1 MTILIALLVLL
12 CLGLILAWGLL
23 SVLHRV
29 TEDGAQGEPTFREP
43 GPIFHDHNVEQQVP
57 RSQFAWQSRSHF
69 RAPD

>member
-1 MTILIALLVLL
+1 MTILIALVVLVS
-12 CLGLILAWGLL
+12 LGLIVAWGLL
-23 SVLHRV
+23 SVFHQV
-29 TEDGAQGEPTFREP
+29 TQDGGQGEPTFREP

>member
-1 MTILIALLVLL
+1 MTILIALVVLV
-12 CLGLILAWGLL
+12 CLGLILAGGLL

-29 TEDGAQGEPTFREP
+29 AEDGAQAEPTFREQ
-43 GPIFHDHNVEQQVP
+43 GPIFHDHNVEQQIP